1 VPSSATTDVVL
12 GELGKF
18 PLWISTQFRAVQ
30 YWVRCSI
37 VEAPEMVMQAK
48 DLSKMMAKYK
58 YRSWYMKIDA
68 IISKHSF
75 G

>member
-1 VPSSATTDVVL
+1 LDKYTVLCSAVM
-12 GELGKF
+12 
-18 PLWISTQFRAVQ
+18 
-30 YWVRCSI
+30 VRCSI

-58 YRSWYMKIDA
+58 YRQWYMKIDA

>member
-1 VPSSATTDVVL
+1 MQCSIGQYSAVL
-12 GELGKF
+12 GS
-18 PLWISTQFRAVQ
+18 IAVQ

-58 YRSWYMKIDA
+58 YRPWYLKIDA
-68 IISKHSF
+68 IISKH
-75 G
+75 GYG